1 MYIDYP
7 TVVNWMHLSFLVIV
21 TYLIHCMIDELLELW
36 SYRRPGLLLLKLS
49 TRNSRWCQYLT
60 SEVLNF
66 LKNLVSN
73 WFLKQL
79 LFKKSCWQTNPDNII
94 ISLAEAVRD
103 IAITKTLSPIL
114 PPLLALAEHGW
125 IFTKC
130 GKYVECGQEK
140 SWAHFKRLQ
149 LSQELM
155 VSPTRTWLTVT

>member
-21 TYLIHCMIDELLELW
+21 TYLIQCMIEELLELW

-60 SEVLNF
+60 SEVLNV
-66 LKNLVSN
+66 LKNLASN

-149 LSQELM
+149 LS
-155 VSPTRTWLTVT
+155 